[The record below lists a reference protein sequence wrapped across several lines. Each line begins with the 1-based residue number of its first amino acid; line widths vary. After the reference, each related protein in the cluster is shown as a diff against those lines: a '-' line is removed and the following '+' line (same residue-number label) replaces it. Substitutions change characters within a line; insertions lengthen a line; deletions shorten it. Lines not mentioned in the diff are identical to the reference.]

1 MRFATLTVLLISLA
15 IADCVSVKLAAP
27 EAKRATGVSY
37 VSPPKPFVKDASKEV
52 DAAWQNP
59 KNGNLISYLTDCQD
73 DNDTSLESIIQGAL
87 GGLVEMKFD
96 KKENTTI
103 QNREARRVVVSGK
116 VDGVP
121 SQIDLLTFKRD
132 SCIYILSYVGVQKT
146 FHEDH
151 AAFDKFVEGF
161 RAP

>member
-1 MRFATLTVLLISLA
+1 MRFATLIILGFSLSG
-15 IADCVSVKLAAP
+15 CVSVKLAQQ
-27 EAKRATGVSY
+27 EAKRATGVKFSA
-37 VSPPKPFVKDASKEV
+37 PAKPFSPDGTKEV

-73 DNDTSLESIIQGAL
+73 DNDPTLDTILQGAL
-87 GGLVEMKFD
+87 GGITELKFD
-96 KKENTTI
+96 KKESPAI
-103 QNREARRVVVSGK
+103 QGREARRVVVSGK

-121 SQIDLLTFKRD
+121 TGIDMIAFKRD

-146 FHEDH
+146 FNEDH
-151 AAFDKFVEGF
+151 AAFDRFVEGF